1 MMIGHRVAHLSPTVN
16 GVARLDQ
23 VIQAAAGLLGSAER
37 AAGRPVNQSLT
48 TGALLRSC
56 SMIHAILRIRALR
69 RRSAARIPTVAWT
82 ARQENLIK
90 RLSAR

>member
-48 TGALLRSC
+48 IGALLRSC
-56 SMIHAILRIRALR
+56 SMVHATVGIRAADR
-69 RRSAARIPTVAWT
+69 RRSARIPTVAWT
-82 ARQENLIK
+82 TRQENLIK